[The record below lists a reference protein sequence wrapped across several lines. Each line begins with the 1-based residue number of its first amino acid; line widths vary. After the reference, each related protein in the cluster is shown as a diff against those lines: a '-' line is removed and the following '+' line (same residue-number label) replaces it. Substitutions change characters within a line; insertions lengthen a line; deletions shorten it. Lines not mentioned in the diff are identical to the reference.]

1 MGPWLFALALAVG
14 ATTTETG
21 RRVLRKT
28 VRGAV
33 KAGYTVADR
42 GTCVLAEAKE
52 RVSDLVEEVRSE
64 QKESQNGDG
73 DEHKAV
79 GGSRAAKKKHKA
91 EE

>member
-14 ATTTETG
+14 ASTTQTG

-28 VRGAV
+28 ARGVV
-33 KAGYTVADR
+33 KAGYTVADK

-73 DEHKAV
+73 ADHKSV
-79 GGSRAAKKKHKA
+79 SGSKSAKKKNKA

>member
-14 ATTTETG
+14 ASTTQTG

-28 VRGAV
+28 ARGVV
-33 KAGYTVADR
+33 KAGYTVADK
-42 GTCVLAEAKE
+42 GTAVIAEAKE

-64 QKESQNGDG
+64 QQENHNGDEG
-73 DEHKAV
+73 HKAV
-79 GGSRAAKKKHKA
+79 SGSKASKKKHSKA

>member
-1 MGPWLFALALAVG
+1 MGPWLIALALAVG
-14 ATTTETG
+14 ASTTPTG

-33 KAGYTVADR
+33 KAGYTVADK

-73 DEHKAV
+73 EDHKSV
-79 GGSRAAKKKHKA
+79 GGAKSAKKKHKA